1 MMNKDVILIGF
12 MGSGKTTTGKKLAEL
27 LGFEFLDTD
36 ERLEE
41 QEGMTIRRIFEEKG
55 EEYFRQAETG
65 LLETLLKED
74 GKRVISTGGGMP
86 LRPENA
92 VLLKKLGTVVYLRV
106 SGPEVYERLKDTQD
120 RPLLSGEDPKGTIE
134 KLLTQREPLYLSCAE
149 ISVDTNGRSPDQ
161 IVQEILGAVK
171 EEHD

>member
-1 MMNKDVILIGF
+1 M
-12 MGSGKTTTGKKLAEL
+12 
-27 LGFEFLDTD
+27 
-36 ERLEE
+36 
-41 QEGMTIRRIFEEKG
+41 
-55 EEYFRQAETG
+55 
-65 LLETLLKED
+65 
-74 GKRVISTGGGMP
+74 
-86 LRPENA
+86 RPENA
-92 VLLKKLGTVVYLRV
+92 VHIKKLGTVENQRV
-106 SGPEVYERLKDTQD
+106 SGPEEKERQKDTQD